1 MGKDALLRIA
11 RSEANTFIDSLK
23 NVEEFITHLNKVL
36 EERHRVLTQVVEKYA
51 GDRQAHHPRQNYYE
65 ALVEALHSNQTDD
78 TTTHKYP
85 LSIVLPAIYHSHFNE
100 HYSL

>member
-1 MGKDALLRIA
+1 MGKDTLLRIA
-11 RSEANTFIDSLK
+11 RSEANTFINSLK

-36 EERHRVLTQVVEKYA
+36 EERHCVLTQVVEKYA
-51 GDRQAHHPRQNYYE
+51 AERQTHHPRKNYYE
-65 ALVEALHSNQTDD
+65 AVLEAVHSNQMEN
-78 TTTHKYP
+78 TTHKYP